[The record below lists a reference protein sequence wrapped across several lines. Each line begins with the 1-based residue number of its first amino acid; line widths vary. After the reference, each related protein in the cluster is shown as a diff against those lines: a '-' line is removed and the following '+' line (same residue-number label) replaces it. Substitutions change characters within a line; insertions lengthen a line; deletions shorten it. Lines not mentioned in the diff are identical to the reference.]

1 MYFWNASAST
11 GDKKKGLFGSNEQ
24 TSFAC
29 TAWDNNG
36 TCYSGGSNG
45 KIYVWGGD
53 DGRSCEKTM
62 SLHKGFICALRF
74 ANGKLFSGAKDG
86 KVHMIDCTS
95 GSVVKTTE
103 FPSLV
108 RAIDFNG
115 DKLLVGQR
123 DGTISLRS

>member
-1 MYFWNASAST
+1 MYFWSASDAT

-53 DGRSCEKTM
+53 DGRSCEKTLD
-62 SLHKGFICALRF
+62 LHKGFICAMRF

-86 KVHMIDCTS
+86 KVHMIDT
-95 GSVVKTTE
+95 GSC
-103 FPSLV
+103 
-108 RAIDFNG
+108 
-115 DKLLVGQR
+115 
-123 DGTISLRS
+123 